1 MFRILFLNYKSDIQ
15 NIFSQN
21 HYLLTLRQFKYCL
34 TLPSMSF
41 GGGRLVDYRVP
52 EILVTGTGGG
62 SF

>member
-1 MFRILFLNYKSDIQ
+1 M
-15 NIFSQN
+15 FSQN
-21 HYLLTLRQFKYCL
+21 HYLLALHQFKYCL

-52 EILVTGTGGG
+52 EVPLVEWVVPRLVTGTGGG